1 MFNVTVLK
9 IKDIVKYLVGT
20 IILIGI
26 IVYTT
31 RFFAYKPN
39 EQKIEKK
46 QEKVSIT
53 ETLKIRSNTLKKCL
67 NKTIPV
73 MAELEKEKE
82 SKKTTNNENK
92 IFESFLETEI
102 SSIKG
107 MEETEK
113 EKNQN
118 EDSNG
123 SDNKKNTSDE
133 NKSDSNNS
141 ITEDE
146 KIILASNSGIKTEV
160 VTPNP
165 IAENANVQY
174 GKVKIKNQTTYN
186 LTEVILNPNIK
197 IDNKN
202 ILIFHTH
209 SCESYTPSEKYQ
221 YSQTGNYS
229 TTDKNYSVIR
239 VGNELENYLK
249 QYNINVIHDTSYHD
263 YPSYTGS
270 YTRSLQTVENILKT
284 NQSDIIIDLH
294 RDAVGSRPDYA
305 PTVKIGED
313 YAAQIMFV
321 IGTNEGGLWHPNWQ
335 QNLKFAVKVQQKAE
349 EMYPG
354 LFKPIM
360 LTKSRYNQHTGKY
373 ANIMEI
379 GSTGNTLDQCLNSMK
394 YLSAVLNEILK

>member
-46 QEKVSIT
+46 REKVSIT

-113 EKNQN
+113 EKNQT

-221 YSQTGNYS
+221 YSQTGNYR